1 MNNQNWPNG
10 IDYGHS
16 NWTGS
21 IPRSHRSYYGSW
33 AECDGK
39 GGYAKNSYRIPRK
52 AWIFVIAVVAL
63 FFAAA
68 HVGAAAG
75 F

>member
-10 IDYGHS
+10 INYGHS

-21 IPRSHRSYYGSW
+21 IPDRPSSYYSSW

-39 GGYAKNSYRIPRK
+39 GGYAKDSYRIPRL
-52 AWIFVIAVVAL
+52 AWVGVAVVIAL
-63 FFAAA
+63 FFGVA

>member
-39 GGYAKNSYRIPRK
+39 GGYAKNSGRIPKK
-52 AWIFVIAVVAL
+52 AWAVAVLVI
-63 FFAAA
+63 
-68 HVGAAAG
+68 VGAIGFMHVAVAAG